1 MNRQQSLIIFG
12 SVLGL
17 AAIAVA
23 IDHTKHPLPEP
34 VAAKQ
39 QSEAQGAG
47 GLGDSGTDLAENP
60 CSLGEAPCS
69 FGEPPCS
76 LSENPCS
83 LE

>member
-12 SVLGL
+12 SVLGI

-23 IDHTKHPLPEP
+23 IDHTRHPLPEP
-34 VAAKQ
+34 VAGKQ
-39 QSEAQGAG
+39 QSQAQGSG
-47 GLGDSGTDLAENP
+47 GQEGGSTDVADNP

-69 FGEPPCS
+69 FGEAPCS